1 MLHPAIFF
9 DSSGGSCG
17 RISWGNSQKSGE
29 IPKQNTSPAA
39 VGCHFQPDLFV
50 GFRSPSMSISA
61 LWKGEISF
69 INTGVLVF
77 SAQPNRRELPGLE
90 KKSRES
96 EFPPTEREGCFL
108 GLQSSCLHIFGFYD
122 EKRGWR
128 IPPSLMTSSILFFL
142 L

>member
-90 KKSRES
+90 KKSRNRS
-96 EFPPTEREGCFL
+96 SLLPNARGVSLVCSPVVYIFSGFTIKKEGGVYHPL
-108 GLQSSCLHIFGFYD
+108 
-122 EKRGWR
+122 
-128 IPPSLMTSSILFFL
+128 
-142 L
+142 